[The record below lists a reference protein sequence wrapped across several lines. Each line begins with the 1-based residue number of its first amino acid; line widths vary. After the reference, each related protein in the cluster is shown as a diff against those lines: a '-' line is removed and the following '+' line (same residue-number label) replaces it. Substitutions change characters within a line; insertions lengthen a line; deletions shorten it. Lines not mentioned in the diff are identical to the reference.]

1 MNHPPSPPL
10 SRTAPGIRRGSRLR
24 LPGSSPGKILK
35 RLRSPLVLVKTG
47 PSGKTPGTSD
57 LREQAWSP
65 DWPDWGEQQKPEQP
79 PSSDGSAMS
88 APKTE
93 TVSFVSGELF
103 GSKQRAL
110 LQRRKNRVLFD
121 LHHGLDQLALDRD
134 KLIDCFKPY
143 RAPEGKP
150 IMRAVAERRM
160 LENSHAA

>member
-1 MNHPPSPPL
+1 
-10 SRTAPGIRRGSRLR
+10 
-24 LPGSSPGKILK
+24 
-35 RLRSPLVLVKTG
+35 
-47 PSGKTPGTSD
+47 
-57 LREQAWSP
+57 
-65 DWPDWGEQQKPEQP
+65 
-79 PSSDGSAMS
+79 MS

-160 LENSHAA
+160 LEKLTRSLRRGGGLIRVDPRNTSRTCVACGHVSEENRPDQATFRCISCGYSDHADVNAAKNILRAGQARSACSPGQPGAFVA